1 MFNWFK
7 DKFKKKDD
15 KENKEELIEENLSEE
30 AESKEEADEENI
42 LTNEEIREEEA
53 QEIEEIDEKLEEVSE
68 GGSLS
73 EEDVNTS
80 EKIQDTNEAFKDK
93 SVIEDAQ
100 EKKEA
105 AREEAQA
112 EEIEEIDEKLE
123 EVSEEGSLSDEEVE
137 TSEKIEDTNDAFK
150 DKKVIED
157 ALEQKEKAQD
167 ETKKVEEVV
176 EVEIIEEKKEEPKK
190 VSLFQRLKEGL
201 DKTRK
206 EVGIKINTVLGAY
219 VKIDDEMLEDLEDI
233 LISADIGMETTMK
246 LIDNLRETIIRE
258 KINDPQ
264 EVKPLLMAE
273 AKKLMNPE
281 LNTPINTEPPVIILV
296 VGVNGVGKTT
306 TIGKLSSRF
315 KREGKSVLVCAADT
329 FRAAA
334 IDQLKEWGNRAHVE
348 IISHAEGSDPAA
360 VVFDAIEAAKARK
373 TDVLIVDTAGRLHNK
388 SNLMKELEKINRIIS
403 NKFPEANRENLL
415 VLDSTTGQNAINQAK
430 TFREATDITGIALT
444 KLDGTAKGGVVVAL
458 QSELG
463 IPIKLIGVGEGID
476 DLQDFN
482 IDNFL
487 ETIFG

>member
-30 AESKEEADEENI
+30 AEPKEEADEENI

-68 GGSLS
+68 GENLS

-93 SVIEDAQ
+93 SVIEDAL
-100 EKKEA
+100 EKEEA

-112 EEIEEIDEKLE
+112 EEIEEIHEKLE
-123 EVSEEGSLSDEEVE
+123 EVSEEGKLSEEDVE
-137 TSEKIEDTNDAFK
+137 TSEKIEDTHEAFK
-150 DKKVIED
+150 DKEVIED
-157 ALEQKEKAQD
+157 ALEQKEEAREEAKE
-167 ETKKVEEVV
+167 ETKEVENTEEVV
-176 EVEIIEEKKEEPKK
+176 EEEPKK

-334 IDQLKEWGNRAHVE
+334 IDQLKEWGNRAHVD

>member
-1 MFNWFK
+1 MFEWLK
-7 DKFKKKDD
+7 DKFKKKDENIEELV
-15 KENKEELIEENLSEE
+15 KENISEE
-30 AESKEEADEENI
+30 EK
-42 LTNEEIREEEA
+42 
-53 QEIEEIDEKLEEVSE
+53 QEDIEEIHEKLEEVSE
-68 GGSLS
+68 GGELS
-73 EEDVNTS
+73 
-80 EKIQDTNEAFKDK
+80 K
-93 SVIEDAQ
+93 
-100 EKKEA
+100 
-105 AREEAQA
+105 
-112 EEIEEIDEKLE
+112 EEIETSEEIKDTNKAFQDSKVIEKAIENKIDENISEEEKQEDIEEIHEKLE
-123 EVSEEGSLSDEEVE
+123 EVSEEGELSKEDVEISEEI
-137 TSEKIEDTNDAFK
+137 KDTNEAFQ
-150 DKKVIED
+150 DSEVIED
-157 ALEQKEKAQD
+157 AIEIREKD
-167 ETKKVEEVV
+167 EV
-176 EVEIIEEKKEEPKK
+176 KEEPKK
-190 VSLFQRLKEGL
+190 ASLFQRLKDGL

-233 LISADIGMETTMK
+233 LISADVGMETTMK

-258 KINDPQ
+258 KINDPK

-281 LNTPINTEPPVIILV
+281 LNSKINSEPPVIILV

-334 IDQLKEWGNRAHVE
+334 IDQLKEWGNRANVDV
-348 IISHAEGSDPAA
+348 ISHDEGSDPAS

-388 SNLMKELEKINRIIS
+388 SNLMKELEKINRIIA
-403 NKFPEANRENLL
+403 NKYPEANRENLL

-430 TFREATDITGIALT
+430 TFKEVTDISAIALT
-444 KLDGTAKGGVVVAL
+444 KLDGTAKGGVVIAL

-482 IDNFL
+482 IDTFL

>member
-30 AESKEEADEENI
+30 AESKEEADEEHI

-68 GGSLS
+68 GGNLS

-80 EKIQDTNEAFKDK
+80 EKIEDTNEAFKDK
-93 SVIEDAQ
+93 SVIEDAL

-112 EEIEEIDEKLE
+112 EDIEEIDEKLE
-123 EVSEEGSLSDEEVE
+123 EVSEEGKLSEEDVE
-137 TSEKIEDTNDAFK
+137 TSEKIEDTNEAFK
-150 DKKVIED
+150 DKEVIED
-157 ALEQKEKAQD
+157 ALEQKEETREDAKE
-167 ETKKVEEVV
+167 ETKEVENTEEVV
-176 EVEIIEEKKEEPKK
+176 EEEPKK

-281 LNTPINTEPPVIILV
+281 LNTPIKTEPPVIILV

-334 IDQLKEWGNRAHVE
+334 IDQLKEWGNRAHVD

>member
-1 MFNWFK
+1 M
-7 DKFKKKDD
+7 
-15 KENKEELIEENLSEE
+15 E
-30 AESKEEADEENI
+30 
-42 LTNEEIREEEA
+42 
-53 QEIEEIDEKLEEVSE
+53 
-68 GGSLS
+68 
-73 EEDVNTS
+73 TS
-80 EKIQDTNEAFKDK
+80 EKIKDTNEAFKDK
-93 SVIEDAQ
+93 E
-100 EKKEA
+100 
-105 AREEAQA
+105 
-112 EEIEEIDEKLE
+112 
-123 EVSEEGSLSDEEVE
+123 
-137 TSEKIEDTNDAFK
+137 
-150 DKKVIED
+150 VIED
-157 ALEQKEKAQD
+157 ALEQKEEAQ
-167 ETKKVEEVV
+167 EEIKEVENTEEVV
-176 EVEIIEEKKEEPKK
+176 EEEPKK

-334 IDQLKEWGNRAHVE
+334 IDQLKEWGNRAHVD

>member
-7 DKFKKKDD
+7 DKFKKKED

-30 AESKEEADEENI
+30 VESKEEADEENI

-53 QEIEEIDEKLEEVSE
+53 QEIEEIHEKLEEVSE
-68 GGSLS
+68 GGNLS

-80 EKIQDTNEAFKDK
+80 EKIQDTNEAFNDK
-93 SVIEDAQ
+93 SVIEDAL

-112 EEIEEIDEKLE
+112 QEIEEIHEKLE
-123 EVSEEGSLSDEEVE
+123 EVSEEGKLSEEDVE
-137 TSEKIEDTNDAFK
+137 TSEKIKDTNEAFK
-150 DKKVIED
+150 DKEVIED
-157 ALEQKEKAQD
+157 ALEQKEEAQ
-167 ETKKVEEVV
+167 EEIKEVENTEEVV
-176 EVEIIEEKKEEPKK
+176 EEEPKK

-334 IDQLKEWGNRAHVE
+334 IDQLKEWGNRAHVD

-463 IPIKLIGVGEGID
+463 IPIKLIGVGEGIY

>member
-68 GGSLS
+68 GGNLS

-80 EKIQDTNEAFKDK
+80 EKIEDTNEAFKDK
-93 SVIEDAQ
+93 SVIEDAL

-112 EEIEEIDEKLE
+112 EDIEEIHEKLE
-123 EVSEEGSLSDEEVE
+123 EVSEEGKLSEEDVE
-137 TSEKIEDTNDAFK
+137 TSEKIEDTNEAFK
-150 DKKVIED
+150 DKEVIED
-157 ALEQKEKAQD
+157 ALEQKEEAREEAKE
-167 ETKKVEEVV
+167 ETKEVENTEEVV
-176 EVEIIEEKKEEPKK
+176 EEEPKK

-334 IDQLKEWGNRAHVE
+334 IDQLKEWGNRAHVD